1 MKKIFR
7 MALVFALAGATLMY
21 TGCSKDYD
29 EDINGVKSQVNDLQ
43 NKLGELNNEV
53 STLKSSVAS
62 LESAYKA
69 ADDLIKGDV
78 SDLKAK
84 VAELEKAVKDLSKYA
99 TKDELSEA
107 VKGVEKKISDAKAD
121 IKKTTDDL
129 QKQINELKEKLAA
142 DEDAIKKLQEA
153 QKEVDNVYGFLS
165 DELRGLVFQP
175 DFYLAGVE
183 ATSYDFGDFEG
194 WEPYGIPADY
204 PMEVVSE
211 EGDTT
216 KIVFPKGAKAEA
228 RYVAV
233 RDDKGKLVYFEWDTQ
248 KNYYKIVD
256 GELVIGNANNG
267 RPLYY
272 ADMTQGQ
279 VGLATYDMNPSSF
292 PVDSAE
298 WSMVGR
304 DVPYI
309 VKSSEA
315 EGWAP
320 VVNSVSKNEKN
331 QAEVNFSIENPEYI
345 YTTVV
350 DAFKDLLAEN
360 EEEDDETP
368 VELLPQALA
377 ILAGEPNIADVQL
390 KATLSDGREVSS
402 DWHAVSS
409 GEEYVSH
416 LAFSLKNGYVT
427 ENEWDCGQAVVN
439 KQVKVKDLY
448 YDAYDAAENVPS
460 VTVKY
465 NGGPFELADKIDVHT
480 YDIATEDVNIYT
492 LAEFN
497 KKYPE
502 YHYEFELVPYT
513 IGNNVTSEEMYG
525 KIDGT
530 TFIPCYVESTGGKPK
545 SIEIEKDSEDGISS
559 VGRMPIVLVYLV
571 NNETGYSYA
580 VGYFKILIDKEARE
594 PETRTFEIPDLGKV
608 PFICG
613 PFTLSTN
620 WHEFSYFVLENLKVE
635 YAEFIANYKL
645 TGIYSIETLKKG
657 KTETSALVP
666 IVKINGDMTEPVDLV
681 LDNAVLQAEE
691 AYKDYVYKNA
701 GDTLG
706 TAIYAKDKS
715 GTGINDAFE
724 WTVNP
729 QAIEQG
735 NTKSIFF
742 RFESGAY
749 DIVYFEMKADVA
761 AAAKYDFGA
770 NKIANEWYDDIDG
783 EAKNTTRINV
793 LVPNKTTDDVTDFYR
808 DLNRFFIGYEPSM
821 VLTED
826 SDPVYANYFD
836 KKADKTKYDP
846 AELAG
851 EFTFYFADEQPA
863 INGIQLYTNYWS
875 TSDTLYVAQYE
886 KKDGKDVMVQ
896 QTVQIKG
903 KDVKVPAIIDSNV
916 IAYFLKDSTVLKY
929 YYKEGEAM
937 SKTLLNLW
945 SYTETD
951 QAKMLYANIL
961 VKTTY
966 GDCEIPAGDNGFH
979 VRFVRPLD
987 VKFDHAKVAEESAV
1001 AGFNVLLAQI
1011 LNNITDWNKQAVIKV
1026 TKDKNG
1032 KVTKVESNII
1042 SGVDMYAYYGFKKL
1056 ILDLDNAKRD
1066 HFKIGDDDAQELLK
1080 KVTPDAQLTLG
1091 TVDLKTD
1098 VFTELGT
1105 NELDITTIDKLLNAA
1120 INYKNDRAVVE
1131 TFNLYIPIAIEYAWG
1146 TITDTIVIEVL
1157 PTSDTTPHSL

>member
-194 WEPYGIPADY
+194 WEPYGIPEKVEF
-204 PMEVVSE
+204 EVAT
-211 EGDTT
+211 DTLGNKT

-320 VVNSVSKNEKN
+320 VVNSVVKNEKN

-350 DAFKDLLAEN
+350 DAFKDILAEN
-360 EEEDDETP
+360 EEEDEMTP

-416 LAFSLKNGYVT
+416 LAFSLNNGYVT
-427 ENEWDCGQAVVN
+427 ENEYDCGQAIV
-439 KQVKVKDLY
+439 KKEVKVKDLY

-460 VTVKY
+460 VMVKY

-480 YDIATEDVNIYT
+480 YDVITEDVNIYT

-502 YHYEFELVPYT
+502 YHYEFELIPYT

-594 PETRTFEIPDLGKV
+594 PQTRTFEIPGLDKV

-635 YAEFIANYKL
+635 YAEFIKNYEFK
-645 TGIYSIETLKKG
+645 GIYGYENVDKKG
-657 KTETSALVP
+657 KVEL
-666 IVKINGDMTEPVDLV
+666 VKIVD
-681 LDNAVLQAEE
+681 AAP
-691 AYKDYVYKNA
+691 
-701 GDTLG
+701 GDTVELKYNDPKLG
-706 TAIYAKDKS
+706 KEVNYGEASYTQDQS
-715 GTGINDAFE
+715 GTGINDAFT
-724 WTVNP
+724 WTVAP
-729 QAIEQG
+729 QDIGQG
-735 NTKSIFF
+735 NSKSIYF

-793 LVPNKTTDDVTDFYR
+793 LVPNKTDDDVTDFYR

-821 VLTED
+821 VLTAD

-846 AELAG
+846 SELEG

-886 KKDGKDVMVQ
+886 KKNGKDVMVE
-896 QTVQIKG
+896 QTVQIDG
-903 KDVKVPAIIDSNV
+903 KDVKVPAIIDTNV
-916 IAYFLKDSTVLKY
+916 IAYFDSTVVKY

-951 QAKMLYANIL
+951 QAKMLYANIF

-966 GDCEIPAGDNGFH
+966 GECEIPAGDNGFH

>member
-1 MKKIFR
+1 

-21 TGCSKDYD
+21 TGCSKDYT
-29 EDINGVKSQVNDLQ
+29 EDINNVKSSVSDLQ
-43 NKLGELNNEV
+43 NKLGELNNEL
-53 STLKSSVAS
+53 SALKSSVSS
-62 LESAYKA
+62 LDAAYKA

-78 SDLKAK
+78 TDLKTRVGK
-84 VAELEKAVKDLSKYA
+84 VEDAISKAA
-99 TKDELSEA
+99 TKEDVA
-107 VKGVEKKISDAKAD
+107 AVEKKLNDLKAD

-129 QKQINELKEKLAA
+129 QKQINDLKTKLAA
-142 DEDAIKKLQEA
+142 DEEAIKKLQEA

-194 WEPYGIPADY
+194 WEPYGIPEKVE
-204 PMEVVSE
+204 MEVAT
-211 EGDTT
+211 DTLGNKT

-233 RDDKGKLVYFEWDTQ
+233 RDDKGKYVYYEWDPKT
-248 KNYYKIVD
+248 NYYKIVD
-256 GELVIGNANNG
+256 GELVVGNANNG
-267 RPLYY
+267 RPLWY

-320 VVNSVSKNEKN
+320 VVNSVVKNEKN
-331 QAEVNFSIENPEYI
+331 QAEVNFSIENPELI

-360 EEEDDETP
+360 EGEDEPTP
-368 VELLPQALA
+368 VEILPQALA

-427 ENEWDCGQAVVN
+427 ENEYDCGQAIV
-439 KQVKVKDLY
+439 KKEVKVKDLY
-448 YDAYDAAENVPS
+448 YDAYDAAENLPS
-460 VTVKY
+460 VKVKY

-480 YDIATEDVNIYT
+480 YDVITEDVNIYT

-530 TFIPCYVESTGGKPK
+530 TFIPCYVESVGGKPK

-559 VGRMPIVLVYLV
+559 VSRMPIVLVYLV

-580 VGYFKILIDKEARE
+580 VGYFKILIDKDARE
-594 PETRTFEIPDLGKV
+594 PETRTFEIPGLGKV

-635 YAEFIANYKL
+635 YAEFIKNYEFK
-645 TGIYSIETLKKG
+645 GIWGYENVDAKGKVELVEIVKAAPGDTVDLKYNDPKLKKEVNYG
-657 KTETSALVP
+657 KA
-666 IVKINGDMTEPVDLV
+666 
-681 LDNAVLQAEE
+681 
-691 AYKDYVYKNA
+691 AY
-701 GDTLG
+701 TQ
-706 TAIYAKDKS
+706 DKS
-715 GTGINDAFE
+715 GTGINDAFT
-724 WTVNP
+724 WTVAP
-729 QAIEQG
+729 QDIGQG
-735 NTKSIFF
+735 NSKSIYF

-793 LVPNKTTDDVTDFYR
+793 LVPNKTDDDVTDFYR
-808 DLNRFFIGYEPSM
+808 DLNRFFIGYKPSM
-821 VLTED
+821 VLTAD

-846 AELAG
+846 AELEG
-851 EFTFYFADEQPA
+851 NFTFYFADEQPA
-863 INGIQLYTNYWS
+863 INGVQLYTNYWS

-886 KKDGKDVMVQ
+886 KKNGKDVMVE
-896 QTVQIKG
+896 QTVKVDG
-903 KDVKVPAIIDSNV
+903 KDVKVPAIIDTNV
-916 IAYFLKDSTVLKY
+916 IAFFDTTAIKY
-929 YYKEGEAM
+929 YYKDGEAM

-945 SYTETD
+945 SYTQTD

-966 GDCEIPAGDNGFH
+966 GECEIPAGDNGFH

-987 VKFDHAKVAEESAV
+987 VNFDHARVAEESAV
-1001 AGFNVLLAQI
+1001 AGFNVLLAQC
-1011 LNNITDWNKQAVIKV
+1011 LNNITDWNKQAVIKI

-1032 KVTKVESNII
+1032 KVTKVEPNVIA
-1042 SGVDMYAYYGFKKL
+1042 GVDMYKYYQFKKI
-1056 ILDLDNAKRD
+1056 ILDLDNAERD
-1066 HFKIGDDDAQELLK
+1066 NFKIDAPTEKGLLK
-1080 KVTPDAQLTLG
+1080 DVTPDAHLALG
-1091 TVDLKTD
+1091 TVDKD
-1098 VFTELGT
+1098 GVFTDGGT
-1105 NELDITTIDKLLNAA
+1105 NEIDIQDISKLLNAA
-1120 INYKNDRAVVE
+1120 INYRNDRAVVE

-1146 TITDTIVIEVL
+1146 TINEVLVIEVK
-1157 PTSDTTPHSL
+1157 PTSGTTPHSL

>member
-21 TGCSKDYD
+21 TGCSKDYT
-29 EDINGVKSQVNDLQ
+29 EDINNVQSSVSDLQ
-43 NKLGELNNEV
+43 NKLGDLNNEL
-53 STLKSSVAS
+53 SALKSSVSS

-99 TKDELSEA
+99 TKDELNEA

-121 IKKTTDDL
+121 IKKVTDDL
-129 QKQINELKEKLAA
+129 QKQINELKEKLAK
-142 DEDAIKKLQEA
+142 DEEALKKLQEA

-183 ATSYDFGDFEG
+183 ATSYDFGDFIG
-194 WEPYGIPADY
+194 VEPFGIAAAKEMTVATDT
-204 PMEVVSE
+204 S
-211 EGDTT
+211 GSTT
-216 KIVFPKGAKAEA
+216 KVVFPKGAKAEA
-228 RYVAV
+228 RDIAV
-233 RDDKGKLVYFEWDTQ
+233 RNDKGKYVLYQLDPKTGWYLIKDGQLVPST
-248 KNYYKIVD
+248 D
-256 GELVIGNANNG
+256 GKGM
-267 RPLYY
+267 PFWY

-320 VVNSVSKNEKN
+320 VVNSVVKNEKN
-331 QAEVNFSIENPEYI
+331 QAEVNFSIENPEYVF
-345 YTTVV
+345 TTVA
-350 DAFKDLLAEN
+350 DAFRELLAE
-360 EEEDDETP
+360 EEDVP
-368 VELLPQALA
+368 AQELQAQALA
-377 ILAGEPNIADVQL
+377 IVVGEPNIADVQL
-390 KATLSDGREVSS
+390 KATLSNGREVSS

-427 ENEWDCGQAVVN
+427 ENEDDCGQAIVN

-448 YDAYDAAENVPS
+448 YDAYDAAENAPS
-460 VTVKY
+460 VKVKY

-480 YDIATEDVNIYT
+480 YDMATEKVNIYT

-502 YHYEFELVPYT
+502 YHYVFELVPYT
-513 IGNNVTSEEMYG
+513 IGDNVTSEEMYG

-530 TFIPCYVESTGGKPK
+530 NFIPCYVESTGGKAK

-571 NNETGYSYA
+571 NNETDYSYA
-580 VGYFKILIDKEARE
+580 VGYFKILIDKDARE
-594 PETRTFEIPDLGKV
+594 PETRTFEIPGLDKV

-635 YAEFIANYKL
+635 YAEFLKNYEFK
-645 TGIYSIETLKKG
+645 GIYGYENVQKAPNVFASELVELASAAPGDTVELKYNDPKLKKEVNYG
-657 KTETSALVP
+657 KA
-666 IVKINGDMTEPVDLV
+666 
-681 LDNAVLQAEE
+681 
-691 AYKDYVYKNA
+691 AY
-701 GDTLG
+701 TQ
-706 TAIYAKDKS
+706 DKS
-715 GTGINDAFE
+715 GTGINDAFT
-724 WTVNP
+724 WTVAP
-729 QAIEQG
+729 QDIGQG
-735 NTKSIFF
+735 NSKSIYF

-793 LVPNKTTDDVTDFYR
+793 LVPNKTSDDVTDFYR
-808 DLNRFFIGYEPSM
+808 DLNRFFIGYQPSM

-846 AELAG
+846 AELEG

-863 INGIQLYTNYWS
+863 INGVQLYTNYWG

-886 KKDGKDVMVQ
+886 KKAGKDVMVTD
-896 QTVQIKG
+896 TVKVEG
-903 KDVKVPAIIDSNV
+903 KDVIVPAIIDTNV
-916 IAYFLKDSTVLKY
+916 IAYFDSTVIKY
-929 YYKEGEAM
+929 YYKDGEAM

-966 GDCEIPAGDNGFH
+966 GECEIPAGDNGFH

-987 VKFDHAKVAEESAV
+987 VNFKSADVAEESAV
-1001 AGFNVLLAQI
+1001 AGFNVLIAQFVKD
-1011 LNNITDWNKQAVIKV
+1011 ITDWNKQNVIVPEKDSKGKLTGFYVANVIKDV
-1026 TKDKNG
+1026 N
-1032 KVTKVESNII
+1032 
-1042 SGVDMYAYYGFKKL
+1042 MYEYYKFTKL
-1056 ILDLDNAKRD
+1056 ILDLEHAKRD
-1066 HFKIGDDDAQELLK
+1066 HFKIGDDDAQELLT
-1080 KVTPDAQLTLG
+1080 KVTPDAQLALG
-1091 TVDLKTD
+1091 TVDSKG
-1098 VFTELGT
+1098 VFTESGT
-1105 NELDITTIDKLLNAA
+1105 NELDITDLATLKTAA

-1131 TFNLYIPIAIEYAWG
+1131 TFNLYIPVAIEYAWG
-1146 TITDTIVIEVL
+1146 TINEVL
-1157 PTSDTTPHSL
+1157 VIKVKPTSDTTPHSL

>member
-29 EDINGVKSQVNDLQ
+29 EDINNVKTSVNDLQ

-194 WEPYGIPADY
+194 WEPYGIPADKE
-204 PMEVVSE
+204 MTVATDTL
-211 EGDTT
+211 GNTT

-233 RDDKGKLVYFEWDTQ
+233 RDDKGKYVYYEWDPKTH
-248 KNYYKIVD
+248 YYKIVD
-256 GELVIGNANNG
+256 GELVVGNANNG

-320 VVNSVSKNEKN
+320 VVNSVVKNEKN
-331 QAEVNFSIENPEYI
+331 QAEVNFSIENPELI

-360 EEEDDETP
+360 EEEYDKTP

-427 ENEWDCGQAVVN
+427 ENKYDCGAAVVN
-439 KQVKVKDLY
+439 KVVKVKDLY
-448 YDAYDAAENVPS
+448 EDAYDAAENAPS
-460 VTVKY
+460 VKVKY

-480 YDIATEDVNIYT
+480 YDVVTEDVNIYT

-502 YHYEFELVPYT
+502 YHYEFELIPYT

-530 TFIPCYVESTGGKPK
+530 TFIPSYVESTGGKPK

-580 VGYFKILIDKEARE
+580 VGYFKILIDKDARE
-594 PETRTFEIPDLGKV
+594 PETRTFEIPGLGKV

-635 YAEFIANYKL
+635 YAEFLKNYEFK
-645 TGIYSIETLKKG
+645 GIYAYENVQKAPKVFVSE
-657 KTETSALVP
+657 LVELAAAAP
-666 IVKINGDMTEPVDLV
+666 
-681 LDNAVLQAEE
+681 
-691 AYKDYVYKNA
+691 
-701 GDTLG
+701 GDTVELKYNDPKLQKEVNYG
-706 TAIYAKDKS
+706 KAAYTQDQS
-715 GTGINDAFE
+715 GTGINDAFT
-724 WTVNP
+724 WTVAP
-729 QAIEQG
+729 QDIGQG
-735 NTKSIFF
+735 NSKSIYF

-793 LVPNKTTDDVTDFYR
+793 LVPNKTTDDVTNFYR

-846 AELAG
+846 AELEG

-886 KKDGKDVMVQ
+886 KKNGKDVMVTD
-896 QTVQIKG
+896 TVKVEG
-903 KDVKVPAIIDSNV
+903 KDVIVPAIIDTNV
-916 IAYFLKDSTVLKY
+916 IAYFLPDSTVLKY
-929 YYKEGEAM
+929 YYKDGEAM

-966 GDCEIPAGDNGFH
+966 GECEIPAGDNGFH

-1032 KVTKVESNII
+1032 KVTKVESNVI

-1056 ILDLDNAKRD
+1056 ILDLENAKRD
-1066 HFKIGDDDAQELLK
+1066 HFQIGNDDAQELLK

-1105 NELDITTIDKLLNAA
+1105 NELDITTIGNLMNAA

-1131 TFNLYIPIAIEYAWG
+1131 TFNLYIPISIEYAWG

-1157 PTSDTTPHSL
+1157 PTSGTTPHSL